1 MKKGEPMEKYQN
13 NLRYAIVK
21 DLNDGVTI
29 VLKTLVHLELAL
41 IMVERSKANQ
51 TYYATTLE

>member
-1 MKKGEPMEKYQN
+1 MEKYQN